1 MRPLV
6 ASRRPNDREF
16 RCAGA
21 LLPRSSAAENH
32 VSAYIS
38 SRSLTIAET
47 EAIVAAAK
55 EAGAEPIE
63 NSFGVFVNRV
73 DVRPVHSTSKPAGL
87 LRLAA
92 KNFRQLHVDLAD
104 RDRLMKYPYLC
115 L

>member
-1 MRPLV
+1 LYCPSRKFHGREPIRSAPFLWLITIRVPRLPVRV
-6 ASRRPNDREF
+6 ALAS
-16 RCAGA
+16 CAFVNQE
-21 LLPRSSAAENH
+21 R
-32 VSAYIS
+32 
-38 SRSLTIAET
+38 
-47 EAIVAAAK
+47 
-55 EAGAEPIE
+55 AEPIE